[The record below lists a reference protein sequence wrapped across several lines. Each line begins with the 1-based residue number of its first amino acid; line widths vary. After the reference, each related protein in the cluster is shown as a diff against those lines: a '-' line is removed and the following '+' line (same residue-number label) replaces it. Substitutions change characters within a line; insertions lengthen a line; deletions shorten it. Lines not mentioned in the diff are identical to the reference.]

1 MDAFLVGRAA
11 ARLHHGRAVV
21 ASFGR
26 QNLFVSSIERQRKKT
41 SRTMMSVLNP
51 REEKK
56 TDDANDVNANDV
68 NANDP
73 IRKGTWRA
81 PSDKS

>member
-1 MDAFLVGRAA
+1 M
-11 ARLHHGRAVV
+11 HHGRAVV

-56 TDDANDVNANDV
+56 TDDANDANANDANDA

-73 IRKGTWRA
+73 IKKGTWRA

>member
-1 MDAFLVGRAA
+1 M
-11 ARLHHGRAVV
+11 HHGRAVV

-56 TDDANDVNANDV
+56 TDDANDANANDANDV

-73 IRKGTWRA
+73 IKKGTWRA